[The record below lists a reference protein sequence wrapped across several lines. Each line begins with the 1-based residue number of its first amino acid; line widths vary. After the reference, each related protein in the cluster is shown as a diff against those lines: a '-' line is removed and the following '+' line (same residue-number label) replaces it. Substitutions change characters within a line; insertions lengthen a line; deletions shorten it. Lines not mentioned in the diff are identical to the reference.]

1 MSIKRAVSL
10 TTLTWLLGALF
21 VLPAL
26 RAADIPGDSKEV
38 SDLLSQVKTEAIQL
52 KTDAADMESFTLSP
66 NLNWQSHA
74 AKITEIK
81 EHVNKAGDTLSKL
94 NQARNTASDWQRTAI
109 DRVDPILRELA
120 ANTTS
125 IIDHL
130 TKEQGRLLNT
140 QEHKDYLKTNAELAT
155 KMAEVVSDFVTYGET
170 KAKFEEL
177 SRKLEVAER

>member
-1 MSIKRAVSL
+1 MSINKTIYVS
-10 TTLTWLLGALF
+10 TLTLLLAALS

-26 RAADIPGDSKEV
+26 RAADIPGDSREV

-52 KTDAADMESFTLSP
+52 KTDASDMESFTLSP
-66 NLNWQSHA
+66 SLGWQSHA

-140 QEHKDYLKTNAELAT
+140 EEHKDYLKTNAELAS
-155 KMAEVVSDFVTYGET
+155 KMAAVITDFVDYGET
-170 KAKFEEL
+170 KAKFEKL
-177 SRKLEVAER
+177 TQKLEVAER

>member
-1 MSIKRAVSL
+1 MTMKKTNYLPVL
-10 TTLTWLLGALF
+10 TLLLAALY
-21 VLPAL
+21 VMPAL
-26 RAADIPGDSKEV
+26 RAADMTGDSKEV

-52 KTDAADMESFTLSP
+52 KTDATDMESFTLSP
-66 NLNWQSHA
+66 NLAWQSHA
-74 AKITEIK
+74 AKIMEIK
-81 EHVNKAGDTLSKL
+81 DHVNKVGVTLSKL
-94 NQARNTASDWQRTAI
+94 NQERSTASDWQTTAI
-109 DRVDPILRELA
+109 DRVSPILKELA

-155 KMAEVVSDFVTYGET
+155 RMAAVVSDFVDYGQS

-177 SRKLEVAER
+177 SHRLEVAEP